1 MNKTSFTVKYKFK
14 IIKLIKK
21 QNNKGMQKHNWG
33 VEILVIKIKI

>member
-21 QNNKGMQKHNWG
+21 QNNKGIQKHKSG